1 MAVGWNWAVTYLR
14 GQHRPLDCP
23 GHSRYVARKRLD
35 QSGLAAMAYPFALAS
50 LQGYLCMGTSR
61 LRMQVDHQHEVPCRN
76 DWPESAPRSQY
87 SLDNWR
93 LRVVHPISPTA
104 ELRSMASADY
114 SYLLST
120 ALSAN

>member
-1 MAVGWNWAVTYLR
+1 
-14 GQHRPLDCP
+14 
-23 GHSRYVARKRLD
+23 
-35 QSGLAAMAYPFALAS
+35 
-50 LQGYLCMGTSR
+50 MGTSR
-61 LRMQVDHQHEVPCRN
+61 LRTQVDHQHEIPCRN
-76 DWPESAPRSQY
+76 DSPESASRSQY

-93 LRVVHPISPTA
+93 LRVVHPISPTT